1 MGANLNKLI
10 VKLHMKV
17 IEYLKI
23 GREFLKLMSI
33 LDLRRDDYQHIE
45 LYEDYMKMRYDG
57 DKVDYILRVLSD
69 RYGLSE
75 STVKRIVRRFSQ
87 EVK

>member
-1 MGANLNKLI
+1 
-10 VKLHMKV
+10 MKV
-17 IEYLKI
+17 VDFLKI
-23 GREFLKLMSI
+23 GREFLKKMSNF
-33 LDLRRDDYQHIE
+33 DLRRDDYLYIE
-45 LYEDYMKMRYDG
+45 LYEEYIRMRYDG
-57 DKVDYILRVLSD
+57 DKIDYIIRVLAD

>member
-1 MGANLNKLI
+1 
-10 VKLHMKV
+10 MKV
-17 IEYLKI
+17 VEYLKM
-23 GREFLKLMSI
+23 GREFLKKMSN

-45 LYEDYMKMRYDG
+45 LYEEYVRMRYDG
-57 DKVDYILRVLSD
+57 DKVDYILRVLAD
-69 RYGLSE
+69 RYRLSE